1 MQLLKKIISPI
12 TKAETS
18 FLKNSS
24 LTLDTMKLMIPFSSL
39 NSEKGKELEIFKIRT
54 FKQIIN
60 LLMKQI

>member
-39 NSEKGKELEIFKIRT
+39 NSEKVKNLKFSKFVPSNKSLT
-54 FKQIIN
+54 F
-60 LLMKQI
+60 